1 VDDECRHIVESF
13 WRAMNDNDF
22 QGAGGLLADGFVL
35 DYPQSRERL
44 RGRENWVALNQ
55 EYPAAGRWSFQ
66 VHRLIVENQQAVAEV
81 TVSDTVNQ
89 FMLVS
94 FFQARDGR
102 IQRMIEYWPDPFDP
116 PGMRAHLVEMP
127 GGVK

>member
-1 VDDECRHIVESF
+1 
-13 WRAMNDNDF
+13 MNDDDF
-22 QGAGGLLADGFVL
+22 RGAGGLLADDFVL
-35 DYPQSRERL
+35 NYPQSREHM

-66 VHRLIVENQQAVAEV
+66 VHRLIVENHQAVTEV
-81 TVSDTVNQ
+81 TVSDIVNQ

-94 FFQARDGR
+94 FFQARDGS

-127 GGVK
+127 GGVN

>member
-22 QGAGGLLADGFVL
+22 QGAGGLLADDFVL

-66 VHRLIVENQQAVAEV
+66 VHRLIVENQQAVTEV
-81 TVSDTVNQ
+81 TVSDTLNQ